1 MLSRVAD
8 NMYWLS
14 RYLERAE
21 HTARALNLTLNMLLE
36 QRSATVVQPRCDRLL
51 ESLFASPPDER
62 ARLYDITWSLAFDRQ
77 NDASIVFCVS
87 RARENAR
94 QIREQ
99 ISSEMWEYLNELYHK
114 VRQTTL
120 ESVWKTQTT
129 HRFLADVVV
138 GSQLFQ
144 GVTDSTMSH
153 NEGWQFLQLG
163 RFLERANYNAHF
175 LEVQFRALKDGPDF
189 PLISKDYMDWVGLL
203 KSFTAFEAYCKIHSA
218 DLQVNRVLE
227 FLVLNEEFPH
237 SIRFS
242 IDRVELALKAIDS
255 LTETKRAGGVRRL
268 IGKVRSD
275 LGFAQIDEIMDYGF
289 SEYLER
295 LRTECSKVHDAFHG
309 VYISYAIDGSIVH

>member
-1 MLSRVAD
+1 
-8 NMYWLS
+8 MYWLS

-21 HTARALNLTLNMLLE
+21 HTARSLNLTLNLLLE
-36 QRSATVVQPRCDRLL
+36 QRSPQAVQARCDRLL

-62 ARLYDITWSLAFDRQ
+62 ARLYDIAWSLAFDRD
-77 NDASIVFCVS
+77 NDASITFCIG

-114 VRQTTL
+114 VRDTTL

-153 NEGWQFLQLG
+153 NEGWHFLQLG

-175 LEVQFRALKDGPDF
+175 LAVQFRSLKDAPDF
-189 PLISKDYMDWVGLL
+189 PLISKDYMEWVGLL

-218 DLQVNRVLE
+218 DLQVDNILE
-227 FLVLNEEFPH
+227 FLILNDEFPH
-237 SIRFS
+237 SIKFA
-242 IDRVELALKAIDS
+242 IDRAEQALKAIDT
-255 LTETKRAGGVRRL
+255 LTETKRAGSVKRL
-268 IGKVRSD
+268 IGRVRSD
-275 LGFAQIDEIMDYGF
+275 LGFAQIDEIMESGL
-289 SEYLER
+289 SEYLES
-295 LRTECSKVHDAFHG
+295 LRDECGKVHNAFNR
-309 VYISYAIDGSIVH
+309 VYISYAIDGSLIH